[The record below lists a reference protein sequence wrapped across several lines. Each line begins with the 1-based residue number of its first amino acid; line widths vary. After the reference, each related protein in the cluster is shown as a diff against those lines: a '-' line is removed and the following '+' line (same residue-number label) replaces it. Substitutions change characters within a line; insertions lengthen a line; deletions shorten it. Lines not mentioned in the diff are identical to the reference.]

1 MKYSNARSV
10 FINKRWR
17 YSIGEKIAIAYCTIL
32 GALLVFGSVVHVSPL
47 DDGDM
52 KSYGLLN
59 PYLIKSAILIFGSW
73 LILAAWSLSYRFK
86 AFIHQSIGF
95 KENES
100 LFSLFL
106 LIVLTTAYIAIG
118 DMTLLLKNN
127 ITYTMKLSNWYFT
140 TSLVLL
146 LGIVYTLRRSINH
159 AKHLSKASIMKSAP
173 SYSDDDT
180 ENFKQHLGSST
191 GGQEGLF

>member
-1 MKYSNARSV
+1 MNYSNARSV

-17 YSIGEKIAIAYCTIL
+17 YSTGEKVAIAYCTLL
-32 GALLVFGSVVHVSPL
+32 GILLVFGSIVHVSPL

-52 KSYGLLN
+52 KTYRLLN

-73 LILAAWSLSYRFK
+73 IILAIWSLSYRFK
-86 AFIHQSIGF
+86 AFIHRAIGF

-127 ITYTMKLSNWYFT
+127 ITYTMKLSNWYFG

-146 LGIVYTLRRSINH
+146 VWIIYTLVRSINH
-159 AKHLSKASIMKSAP
+159 AKHLSKASIMKSSPTYAT
-173 SYSDDDT
+173 DDV
-180 ENFKQHLGSST
+180 ENFKQHISS
-191 GGQEGLF
+191 GNQEGLF